1 MKIRNL
7 LPEYYPKTVAL
18 LQRAFSPS
26 RYEVQLFEDLHRK
39 GRVIYEWVCLHRDT
53 VTAYIGFTQAYD
65 GKEACG
71 LHLAPLAVS
80 PPLQGQGIGS
90 ELLRFA
96 LRQEIIRERTIFV
109 LGRPKFYRKFGFE
122 LCPLPVCPFT
132 RNNAN
137 FQSIRNSTTR
147 RYTVGYEPEFTTN
160 TPQGTK

>member
-1 MKIRNL
+1 MKIRHL
-7 LPEYYPKTVAL
+7 LPEHYPKTAAL

-26 RYEVQLFEDLHRK
+26 RYEVQLFENLHQK

-53 VTAYIGFTQAYD
+53 VIAYVAFTQAYD
-65 GKEACG
+65 GKEVCG

-80 PPLQGQGIGS
+80 PHLQGQGIGS

-96 LRQEIIRERTIFV
+96 MRHETVREKTVFV
-109 LGRPKFYRKFGFE
+109 LGSSKFYRKFGFE
-122 LCPLPVCPFT
+122 PCPLPVCPIT

-137 FQSIRNSTTR
+137 FQSIRNSTAR

-160 TPQGTK
+160 KG